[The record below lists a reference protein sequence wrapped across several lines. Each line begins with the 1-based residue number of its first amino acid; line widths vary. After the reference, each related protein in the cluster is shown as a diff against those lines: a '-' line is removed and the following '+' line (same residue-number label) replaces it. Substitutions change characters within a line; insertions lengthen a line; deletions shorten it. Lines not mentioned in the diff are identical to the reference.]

1 MSAASL
7 RTLVKTPSNMRLTVS
22 IDLTNQSSAC
32 LTDLGAPTIHRNI
45 AKASTDDIFYDD
57 FKP

>member
-1 MSAASL
+1 MSAGSL
-7 RTLVKTPSNMRLTVS
+7 WTLVKTPSNMQLTVS
-22 IDLTNQSSAC
+22 IDLTNRSSAC
-32 LTDLGAPTIHRNI
+32 LTDWGAPTIHRNI